1 MVKIYYIYGEPDCYI
16 YGYNFTTF
24 MVINLLH
31 EWLVFITFMGD
42 TPTARLDW
50 ILAVLYTA
58 SWIAKVFL

>member
-31 EWLVFITFMGD
+31 EWLVFLTFMGD

-50 ILAVLYTA
+50 VLAVL
-58 SWIAKVFL
+58 